1 MDHLGIITRGTGECS
16 LSWLE
21 RFVPDRRVTS
31 FGDIDPSQLK
41 SQGFKGVIADLDNT
55 LVAAETG
62 LATPELERWLEA
74 LKKDGLQVM
83 IVSNNCQRRVAQVA
97 DALNIPY
104 ISRARKPAG
113 RAFHQALDCLQLTPA
128 ETVMVGDQLLT
139 DIFGG
144 KRIGLYTI
152 LVQPISPVE
161 KWTTRLNR
169 VLEKG
174 LIRLL
179 KRQGL
184 L

>member
-1 MDHLGIITRGTGECS
+1 
-16 LSWLE
+16 
-21 RFVPDRRVTS
+21 
-31 FGDIDPSQLK
+31 
-41 SQGFKGVIADLDNT
+41 
-55 LVAAETG
+55 
-62 LATPELERWLEA
+62 
-74 LKKDGLQVM
+74 
-83 IVSNNCQRRVAQVA
+83 
-97 DALNIPY
+97 
-104 ISRARKPAG
+104 
-113 RAFHQALDCLQLTPA
+113 
-128 ETVMVGDQLLT
+128 MVGDQLLT

-184 L
+184 F